1 MINNHQL
8 LIFGYF
14 AINPIL
20 AAIVYANLS
29 KDFSLFEKV
38 GTIFSSM
45 LVVFILCIVCIYFSA
60 DILKWFGVPFY
71 VIQLG
76 GGALI
81 LIVGVSQMLMSEQMV
96 EVRSFMHKMTAFGQN
111 QTNSPRLNSGMV
123 FDSYVKNRL
132 VSLGFSPLAIPIMV
146 NPVSVMLMLAEGL
159 DTNLIIQ
166 PRVLLIVFGI
176 CLIQIFVLLQATR
189 VNRILSQIGLLTVNR
204 VGGLFLTIIALQMLV
219 TGLKSVV
226 PYIIGAA

>member
-20 AAIVYANLS
+20 AAIVYINLS
-29 KDFSLFEKV
+29 KDFSLFERV
-38 GTIFSSM
+38 TTILSSIFFM
-45 LVVFILCIVCIYFSA
+45 FLIFIACTYFSG
-60 DILKWFGVPFY
+60 DLLKWLGIPLY

-76 GGALI
+76 GGLLI

-111 QTNSPRLNSGMV
+111 QTNAARLNSGMV
-123 FDSYVKNRL
+123 FDSYVKDRRI
-132 VSLGFSPLAIPIMV
+132 SLGFSPLVLPIMV
-146 NPVSVMLMLAEGL
+146 NPVSVMLMLAKGA
-159 DTNLIIQ
+159 DINLITQ
-166 PRVLLIVFGI
+166 PLTLLAVFGI
-176 CLIQIFVLLQATR
+176 CLIQGLVLFQAAR
-189 VNRILSQIGLLTVNR
+189 INRILNQIGLLTVNR
-204 VGGLFLTIIALQMLV
+204 VGGLFLTVIALQMLV